1 MAAADHVRLRRAQ
14 VPLTSSCSRLP
25 SHAFLPCQASPCQVT
40 SRPASY
46 KCLPWSREAVFL
58 PGFPLAANA
67 IATAARGSCHPSC
80 PSQLWAW
87 EGCPS
92 SAVAQPERWRLLPPQ
107 HPTVSP
113 AVTAEAPPPSASP
126 ADSTITT
133 SWAGRVTPA
142 GWATCAFLTEP
153 VPRPHSPLLPSPCPL
168 LPSSRPPHLLFYIG
182 DFKGNSSGTGHRDAR
197 GTGVGEA
204 HVPMWGNPK

>member
-1 MAAADHVRLRRAQ
+1 MPGQSLPGHAPPRQLQ
-14 VPLTSSCSRLP
+14 VPSLESGGSLPARLP
-25 SHAFLPCQASPCQVT
+25 PSCQCHRHCCQGVVSSFLPQPAVGMGRMPQLCC
-40 SRPASY
+40 RPAGKVAS
-46 KCLPWSREAVFL
+46 
-58 PGFPLAANA
+58 
-67 IATAARGSCHPSC
+67 AT
-80 PSQLWAW
+80 
-87 EGCPS
+87 
-92 SAVAQPERWRLLPPQ
+92 PQ